1 MMQMLAASAG
11 SGGLVSPQKGIATA
25 APTTAVAAPSSTA
38 EADSGPVVLGYDS
51 PCQRAVI
58 RDQKDMMHRT
68 EQALTAAVAQL
79 KGQLWQWLGQER
91 QWSPAWNR
99 MIEELD

>member
-1 MMQMLAASAG
+1 M
-11 SGGLVSPQKGIATA
+11 V
-25 APTTAVAAPSSTA
+25 
-38 EADSGPVVLGYDS
+38 Y
-51 PCQRAVI
+51 
-58 RDQKDMMHRT
+58 RT

-99 MIEELD
+99 MIEELDEV

>member
-1 MMQMLAASAG
+1 VEAESA
-11 SGGLVSPQKGIATA
+11 P
-25 APTTAVAAPSSTA
+25 AV
-38 EADSGPVVLGYDS
+38 VGYDS

-58 RDQKDMMHRT
+58 RAQKAMMYRT

-99 MIEELD
+99 MIEELDEV